1 MSFNYFTDS
10 LSKKF
15 EELSTTVSQKTQ
27 EISRD
32 LPSIA
37 QSTQRIVQEKLGQV
51 TDISQLPQEYLELE
65 NKIDNIKLITEQFLQ
80 ITTIY
85 ENESYDYPKYIKDSM
100 NNFSETVIN
109 KVSEL
114 SHVTSAQEVQNVLV
128 TPQPTKE
135 PMTLN
140 FALSK
145 MALNSIELI
154 NANNNNNN
162 TASTNGNG
170 RTLDDKLIQDLLQFS
185 NLQTQIGQARLE
197 QDRIINNK
205 INKKLKDNL
214 NNNLQKAMQVRKDV
228 YNKRLQYDIART
240 NLLNAKP
247 EKEASL
253 RVQMESLEDQFAQV
267 TENATIVMQEVIK
280 ETELLLNV
288 KQFAEAQLQYFEK
301 SASFLRQFVDTYD
314 GTDVDDSKN

>member
-15 EELSTTVSQKTQ
+15 EELSTTVTQKTQ

-32 LPSIA
+32 FPSIA

-85 ENESYDYPKYIKDSM
+85 ENESYDYPKYIKDSV
-100 NNFSETVIN
+100 NNLSENVMN

-114 SHVTSAQEVQNVLV
+114 SHVTSAQEAQNVLI

-145 MALNSIELI
+145 MALNSIELV
-154 NANNNNNN
+154 NAANNK
-162 TASTNGNG
+162 NGNS
-170 RTLDDKLIQDLLQFS
+170 LEDNNLIQNLLNFS

-197 QDRIINNK
+197 QDKMIKNKVNN
-205 INKKLKDNL
+205 KLKDNL
-214 NNNLQKAMQVRKDV
+214 VNNLQKAMQVRKDV

-267 TENATIVMQEVIK
+267 TENATIVMQDVIQQS
-280 ETELLLNV
+280 ELLLNV
-288 KQFAEAQLQYFEK
+288 RQFAAAQLEYFEK
-301 SASFLRQFVDTYD
+301 SAALLKQFVNDFDTVE
-314 GTDVDDSKN
+314 GGVSKDDDTSSN